1 MHRQAAEEEKRID
14 KLRKEEEDKIKREEK
29 AKEEETTRLQR
40 IWSKG
45 GREVNYSI
53 RYNRLLITQL
63 FFYCKTTIQS

>member
-1 MHRQAAEEEKRID
+1 MHSLSLHRQAAEEEKRID

-53 RYNRLLITQL
+53 E
-63 FFYCKTTIQS
+63 